1 MKFKNLSIHSL
12 VILITCKST
21 IFLNFILVS
30 FWISLFSEIGL
41 KARNSTTVFGDKLY
55 ESLQSYTI
63 VLPGTSFRELVK
75 LVLQVPKITKEEI
88 LCNVN
93 NAKKESKFS
102 WYFTAQ
108 KWTIPLRISSVNVT
122 KSDRTLDAKL
132 FLCTVFHV
140 YVWII
145 KFIQFSLGIFCP
157 RFFWKYIDFCIFR
170 LLLFFSLQV

>member
-102 WYFTAQ
+102 
-108 KWTIPLRISSVNVT
+108 
-122 KSDRTLDAKL
+122 
-132 FLCTVFHV
+132 
-140 YVWII
+140 
-145 KFIQFSLGIFCP
+145 
-157 RFFWKYIDFCIFR
+157 
-170 LLLFFSLQV
+170 